1 MIKYNEDFT
10 TISEDIRNKIAK
22 KVEALNCD
30 VVFICRESNYTD
42 DHDKLFKV
50 IGKYKTPHEYFDGQY
65 AVWTATLFGD
75 EASLCFG
82 HYHISFK
89 TALEIVS
96 KAITDNNQREE
107 N

>member
-1 MIKYNEDFT
+1 MAKYNEDFT
-10 TISEDIRNKIAK
+10 TISEDILNKIAK
-22 KVEALNCD
+22 KVESLDCD
-30 VVFICRESNYTD
+30 MVFVCRENNYPD
-42 DHDKLFKV
+42 DYDRLFKV
-50 IGKYKTPHEYFDGQY
+50 IGKYKKPHKYFDGQY
-65 AVWTATLFGD
+65 AVWTASLFGD

-96 KAITDNNQREE
+96 ERITDNNQKEE